1 MMVPSWSVGRRTSRE
16 FARVSCD
23 WGRGGDVC
31 ATDSVETITYQFV
44 ITYIFACFKMSSQRG
59 WNSFFARLD
68 DRACE

>member
-1 MMVPSWSVGRRTSRE
+1 MMVPFWSVGRRTSRG

-44 ITYIFACFKMSSQRG
+44 ITYIFACFEMD
-59 WNSFFARLD
+59 FTTRLEQLLGPP
-68 DRACE
+68 R